1 MSNLAFLYFD
11 FVEYIDVF
19 YFLERSQKITKKR
32 LNVLNPIKSECVCV
46 CGGGWFALESHLHLR
61 QFWKVPRWDLLLL
74 LNLTVNFPQVGNQL
88 LFLGLLPKHTGHF
101 LFQRTDNVGVHLV
114 TKKVNRNKKN
124 KQSVSNIDSFIIT
137 LISYTLS
144 FECRTKLL

>member
-46 CGGGWFALESHLHLR
+46 GGGDS
-61 QFWKVPRWDLLLL
+61 P
-74 LNLTVNFPQVGNQL
+74 LNLTCIL
-88 LFLGLLPKHTGHF
+88 
-101 LFQRTDNVGVHLV
+101 
-114 TKKVNRNKKN
+114 
-124 KQSVSNIDSFIIT
+124 DSFGKSPGEICC
-137 LISYTLS
+137 S
-144 FECRTKLL
+144 FSILL

>member
-46 CGGGWFALESHLHLR
+46 WGGVIR
-61 QFWKVPRWDLLLL
+61 P
-74 LNLTVNFPQVGNQL
+74 
-88 LFLGLLPKHTGHF
+88 
-101 LFQRTDNVGVHLV
+101 
-114 TKKVNRNKKN
+114 
-124 KQSVSNIDSFIIT
+124 
-137 LISYTLS
+137 
-144 FECRTKLL
+144 